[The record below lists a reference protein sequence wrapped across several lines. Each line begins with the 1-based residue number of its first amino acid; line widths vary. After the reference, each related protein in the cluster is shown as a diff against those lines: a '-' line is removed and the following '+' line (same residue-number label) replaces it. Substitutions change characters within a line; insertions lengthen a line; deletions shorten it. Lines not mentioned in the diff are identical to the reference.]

1 VPKSNHPT
9 TLARPSAR
17 NLPTSV
23 FGIVAA
29 TSFCA
34 MLSACG
40 VPPGMHMVTPPQ
52 LVETSTA
59 NGDPATEVQIPIT
72 PIDLSLI
79 RHMRAAQPD
88 ASVADPLAK
97 LYVRKPTPYEIGSG
111 DVLQITVWDHPE
123 LAAALGQPAPNTR
136 PSDAAPGF
144 VVDED
149 GDIQFPYLD
158 RPVHVAGESAES
170 VQREIYEKLSK
181 VFIKPKVTVRI
192 ASFRSA
198 QVYIEGDVRSPGIQ
212 TINDI
217 PMTLPEA
224 IARAGGFT
232 PQADESRVMLVRD
245 GVSYQINVSDIT
257 GNGKMSTSI
266 VLRSGDMLRVA
277 SRDENGIYVMG
288 EVNKPATVIPMKNGR
303 LTLSDAISQAGSLN
317 PETSNPKDLY
327 VIRDGQTDKPEI
339 FKLDASSPVSM
350 LLANSFELQSKDV
363 VYVDNSGLVRFSR
376 VLNLLLPAI
385 QTGLTTAVLTR

>member
-1 VPKSNHPT
+1 
-9 TLARPSAR
+9 
-17 NLPTSV
+17 
-23 FGIVAA
+23 
-29 TSFCA
+29 
-34 MLSACG
+34 
-40 VPPGMHMVTPPQ
+40 
-52 LVETSTA
+52 
-59 NGDPATEVQIPIT
+59 
-72 PIDLSLI
+72 
-79 RHMRAAQPD
+79 
-88 ASVADPLAK
+88 
-97 LYVRKPTPYEIGSG
+97 
-111 DVLQITVWDHPE
+111 
-123 LAAALGQPAPNTR
+123 
-136 PSDAAPGF
+136 
-144 VVDED
+144 
-149 GDIQFPYLD
+149 
-158 RPVHVAGESAES
+158 
-170 VQREIYEKLSK
+170 
-181 VFIKPKVTVRI
+181 
-192 ASFRSA
+192 
-198 QVYIEGDVRSPGIQ
+198 
-212 TINDI
+212 
-217 PMTLPEA
+217 
-224 IARAGGFT
+224 
-232 PQADESRVMLVRD
+232 
-245 GVSYQINVSDIT
+245 VSYQINVSDIT